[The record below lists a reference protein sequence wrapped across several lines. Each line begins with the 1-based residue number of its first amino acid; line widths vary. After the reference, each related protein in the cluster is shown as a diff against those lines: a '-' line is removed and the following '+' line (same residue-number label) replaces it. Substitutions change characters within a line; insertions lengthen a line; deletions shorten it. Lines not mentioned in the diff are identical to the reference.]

1 MERTEIRYM
10 TKVPDTLDLAE
21 RARVGINALTGIIVP
36 DEGYQPQQGV
46 HYYRNPPIM
55 SGQAGD
61 YVFLN
66 GNEMWGKHVE
76 ALLEMRLMSGSAQNS
91 DLDEKT

>member
-36 DEGYQPQQGV
+36 GENYQPQKGV
-46 HYYRNPPIM
+46 QSYRNPPVM
-55 SGQAGD
+55 
-61 YVFLN
+61 
-66 GNEMWGKHVE
+66 K
-76 ALLEMRLMSGSAQNS
+76 
-91 DLDEKT
+91 EKERTRC